1 MKDAGGNVQIN
12 ANAKQKGIGLGGGG
26 MKEKVRDCN
35 YIPANTNNK
44 HNFGGR
50 LNEVVAIVARLA
62 THADQVVLGRLVLL
76 HILSGRLEDGL
87 ALLLQVLQSRQ
98 RDSQET
104 TCHHAANKDAA
115 VIQGSWCEKV
125 LFQLSNL
132 LAGSL
137 CLGTIFSRFL
147 GCGLL
152 LKHGLRD
159 GGSTCFGGH
168 GNGFCGRQVILQL
181 NRARLML

>member
-12 ANAKQKGIGLGGGG
+12 ANTKQKGIGLGGGG
-26 MKEKVRDCN
+26 LKGKVRKCH

-87 ALLLQVLQSRQ
+87 ALLLQVLQ
-98 RDSQET
+98 
-104 TCHHAANKDAA
+104 
-115 VIQGSWCEKV
+115 I
-125 LFQLSNL
+125 
-132 LAGSL
+132 
-137 CLGTIFSRFL
+137 
-147 GCGLL
+147 
-152 LKHGLRD
+152 
-159 GGSTCFGGH
+159 
-168 GNGFCGRQVILQL
+168 
-181 NRARLML
+181 